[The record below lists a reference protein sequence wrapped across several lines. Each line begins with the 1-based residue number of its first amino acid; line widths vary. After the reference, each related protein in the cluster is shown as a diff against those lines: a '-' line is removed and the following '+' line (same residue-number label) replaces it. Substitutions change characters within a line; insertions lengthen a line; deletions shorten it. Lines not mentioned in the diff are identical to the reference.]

1 MILANA
7 RRALDALAQAGWRL
21 SFGEVIHRRLRP
33 TAHAFRYP
41 AFHLRAPGHR
51 LDGQR
56 HGNWLFG
63 VNRRALLSLHES
75 DHGDGQ
81 AAVMPWLQ
89 GLLAQAGI
97 TADGPVWL
105 DAFPRVFG
113 YAFKP
118 VSFWFCHRADGA
130 LVAIVVE
137 VNNTFGERHCYLLAN
152 EPGAPLGAGRTLQ
165 AQKVFHVSPFCD
177 VAGTYRFRFMTA
189 GSRSVARVEH
199 HDAEGPLLLTSLSGE
214 HQPLGLRSA
223 LRALCGYPLFT
234 LGVIARIHWQAAQ
247 LLARRVPFRT
257 KPAPPAHFV
266 TRGSP

>member
-1 MILANA
+1 MIIAKA
-7 RRALDALAQAGWRL
+7 RRALDALAQAGWQL
-21 SFGEVIHRRLRP
+21 AFGEVIHRRLRP
-33 TAHAFRYP
+33 AAHAFRYP
-41 AFHLRAPGHR
+41 AFHVRAPAHR
-51 LDGQR
+51 FDGQPQ
-56 HGNWLFG
+56 GNWLFG
-63 VNRRALLSLHES
+63 VNRRALLSLRES

-81 AAVMPWLQ
+81 PAVMPWLH

-105 DAFPRVFG
+105 DAFPRVLG

-130 LVAIVVE
+130 LTAIVAE
-137 VNNTFGERHCYLLAN
+137 VNNTFGERHCYLLTGQ
-152 EPGAPLGAGRTLQ
+152 PDAPLGAGRTLQ
-165 AQKVFHVSPFCD
+165 ARKVFHVSPFCD
-177 VAGTYRFRFMTA
+177 VAGSYRFRFMTA

-199 HDAEGPLLLTSLSGE
+199 HDDEGPLLLTSLSGE
-214 HQPLGLRSA
+214 HQPLGVRSS
-223 LRALCGYPLFT
+223 LRALTAHPLFT
-234 LGVIARIHWQAAQ
+234 LGVIARIHWQAAL